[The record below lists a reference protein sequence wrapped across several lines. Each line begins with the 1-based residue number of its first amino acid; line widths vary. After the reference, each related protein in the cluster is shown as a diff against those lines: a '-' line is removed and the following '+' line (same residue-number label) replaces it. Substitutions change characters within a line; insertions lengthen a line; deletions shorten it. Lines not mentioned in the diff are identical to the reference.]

1 MENKYYVI
9 SNFIFLAY
17 LQTHCQMKT
26 LHIRQLKAQQIW
38 CKFIDA
44 ICTNYINMR
53 ITKLEINL
61 QYKILRYCTK
71 IQYHQG
77 KEAWQKDRWPEV
89 SPLSSFAA
97 KILNIYPLS
106 QSVTK
111 LCRTMKHF
119 DLQNIC
125 HYCLTCF
132 ILPFH
137 SNLYQNEFNIIYC
150 KVQFV
155 SPTINNCTFP
165 ATQIITWQKKKVS
178 QHV

>member
-1 MENKYYVI
+1 MHIYRNIAKWRHYILNNQKNKEYDVNLSMLCVLTI
-9 SNFIFLAY
+9 SIGVL
-17 LQTHCQMKT
+17 LWIK
-26 LHIRQLKAQQIW
+26 LKMNI
-38 CKFIDA
+38 
-44 ICTNYINMR
+44 
-53 ITKLEINL
+53 
-61 QYKILRYCTK
+61 QYKISRYCTK
-71 IQYHQG
+71 IQYYQG

-165 ATQIITWQKKKVS
+165 AT
-178 QHV
+178 

>member
-1 MENKYYVI
+1 MCI
-9 SNFIFLAY
+9 
-17 LQTHCQMKT
+17 
-26 LHIRQLKAQQIW
+26 
-38 CKFIDA
+38 
-44 ICTNYINMR
+44 NYINMR
-53 ITKLEINL
+53 IILMLWTKLKMNI
-61 QYKILRYCTK
+61 QYKISRYCTK
-71 IQYHQG
+71 IQYYQG

-106 QSVTK
+106 QAVTK

-165 ATQIITWQKKKVS
+165 ATQIITWQKMVS
-178 QHV
+178 QHVWKIFSSNIIWLG

>member
-17 LQTHCQMKT
+17 LQTHFQMKT
-26 LHIRQLKAQQIW
+26 LHIRQLKAQKIW
-38 CKFIDA
+38 CKFMCLYPVILMLWTKFNID
-44 ICTNYINMR
+44 
-53 ITKLEINL
+53 L
-61 QYKILRYCTK
+61 QYEISRDCTK

-106 QSVTK
+106 QTVTN
-111 LCRTMKHF
+111 LSRTMKHF

-125 HYCLTCF
+125 HYGLTCF

-137 SNLYQNEFNIIYC
+137 SNLYQSEFNIIYC

-165 ATQIITWQKKKVS
+165 AKQIIEWQKMVA